1 MKMRAQDG
9 HLFAEVTLRDVLER
23 TDVSDMPML
32 SEIKRL
38 YDENDKLRERVGELE
53 ELTDGKLYIPQ
64 EWYAQLKTEDAKLR
78 ELVNDLYF
86 DLLGE
91 MPESML
97 EDRRL
102 QMQELGIEAEG

>member
-1 MKMRAQDG
+1 MTEFQELVKDAPI
-9 HLFAEVTLRDVLER
+9 FASMEH
-23 TDVSDMPML
+23 
-32 SEIKRL
+32 
-38 YDENDKLRERVGELE
+38 GELVA
-53 ELTDGKLYIPQ
+53 
-64 EWYAQLKTEDAKLR
+64 YAYGMYAAGAKAEAENHRLR

-102 QMQELGIEAEG
+102 QMRELGIEVDG

>member
-38 YDENDKLRERVGELE
+38 YDEN
-53 ELTDGKLYIPQ
+53 
-64 EWYAQLKTEDAKLR
+64 AKLR
-78 ELVNDLYF
+78 ELARDFMAFFEDDDACSHCGHDRECSEQGLVLAYEDDCLMRGVF
-86 DLLGE
+86 RDRMRE
-91 MPESML
+91 MGVE
-97 EDRRL
+97 
-102 QMQELGIEAEG
+102 